1 MITEEEEE
9 EEEEERLFKADAT
22 RKKERGHVS
31 RSPCVP
37 FMSICLGVSAISRN
51 DPLRLAK

>member
-1 MITEEEEE
+1 VITEEEEE